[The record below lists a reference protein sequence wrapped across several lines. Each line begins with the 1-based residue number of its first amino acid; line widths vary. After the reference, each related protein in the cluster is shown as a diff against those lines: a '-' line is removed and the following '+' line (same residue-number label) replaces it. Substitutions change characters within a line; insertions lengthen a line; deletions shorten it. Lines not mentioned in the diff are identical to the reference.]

1 MTGVEVVETA
11 KSAIMAVVVISAPL
25 LIIGTVVGVAISLIQ
40 ALTQIQEQTFIFV
53 PKILATFIG
62 FLFALPFMAETLNL
76 YMIRMIS
83 LIVSQR

>member
-1 MTGVEVVETA
+1 MVETA

-53 PKILATFIG
+53 PKILATFLG

-76 YMIRMIS
+76 CTIRMIS
-83 LIVSQR
+83 LIISQR